1 MDARTVL
8 VLEDVQEMRAWLAA
22 QAERLVPGARV
33 VSCGTLGEA
42 LAFVRTLAPQT
53 ARVPLALVDL
63 GLPDGSGIDCV
74 RELAARQPEAM
85 IVVATLFD
93 DDTHLFDALAAGAQG
108 YVLKSEPQTAV
119 ERALGRILQGELPLS
134 PSIARRVLAH
144 FRRPAPAPAAPAASE
159 VALSP
164 RETEVLAALGR
175 GLRVRDVAYELDLSD
190 HTVGDYVKAI
200 YRKLNISSRAEAA
213 LEAARRGLVPP
224 KG

>member
-1 MDARTVL
+1 MDVRTVL
-8 VLEDVQEMRAWLAA
+8 VLEDVPEMRAWLAS

-33 VSCGTLGEA
+33 EACGTLGEA
-42 LAFVRTLAPQT
+42 LVFVRKLAPQSG
-53 ARVPLALVDL
+53 RVPLALVDL

-74 RELAARQPEAM
+74 RELAAREPEAM

-93 DDTHLFDALAAGAQG
+93 DDAHLFDALAAGAQG
-108 YVLKSEPQTAV
+108 YVLKSEPQAAV

-144 FRRPAPAPAAPAASE
+144 FRRPAPAAPSASE

-200 YRKLNISSRAEAA
+200 YRKLNISTRAEAA

>member
-33 VSCGTLGEA
+33 VTCGTLVEA
-42 LAFVRTLAPQT
+42 LAFVRTLAPST
-53 ARVPLALVDL
+53 ASVPLALVDL

-74 RELAARQPEAM
+74 RELSARQPEAM

-108 YVLKSEPQTAV
+108 YVLKSEPQAAV

-144 FRRPAPAPAAPAASE
+144 FRRPAPAAPAASE

-200 YRKLNISSRAEAA
+200 YRKLNISTRAEAA
-213 LEAARRGLVPP
+213 LEVARRGLVPP